1 MVNNDISNHL
11 RIICMHAVDKFNQFT
26 LGSPSRVLVTVLR
39 LVITRTSFRF
49 TRRWKPYHIEIQ
61 TYIRTILQQCGPLGI
76 TNLSRSTSIRIFI
89 SHITRSFIVVRIVVE
104 RLQHYVRTTLR
115 NRSRVT
121 WSLRWNIR
129 FLVAHDLHADLAVEG
144 DGDVRFLIHFE
155 EHVSVGIAR
164 DTVCAASE
172 IQRLSTPVR
181 SPCSIRDF
189 ESIFAS
195 RKIVVGNG
203 IILQFASILA
213 PVFAAAPSRTGRSI
227 TSDVVCFGR
236 IKWIWAA
243 VARTNIYQIS
253 DFATQFDI
261 EVIFAC
267 HRASQLTCTFTTR
280 EVLIRS
286 VRIKINHPSSI
297 TAAVNQFN
305 LIANSQINTTSF
317 VLSTSLCIRFS
328 I

>member
-1 MVNNDISNHL
+1 
-11 RIICMHAVDKFNQFT
+11 MHAVDKFNQFT

-76 TNLSRSTSIRIFI
+76 TNLSCTANY
-89 SHITRSFIVVRIVVE
+89 HITRSFIVVRIVVE

-115 NRSRVT
+115 NRSWVT

-129 FLVAHDLHADLAVEG
+129 LLVTCYLHTNLAVEG

-181 SPCSIRDF
+181 SPSAVRDL
-189 ESIFAS
+189 EGIFAS